1 MICKNEPLTPSPRDQ
16 KVRGAILTALIM
28 LSTLLLGGCGGSS
41 GIKMPGNPFDPNE
54 SFFEEGYS
62 VEEASKT
69 IRIQDAEHLTY
80 FLPDKY
86 RENPSYDQLRE
97 AIRQNENLDDTV
109 RGYLDSYVDRL
120 ETAGYN
126 IDLRPFYMNLSTVKV
141 AYVSNAEMVAIT
153 GGGKGVF
160 LPDQHMIYLN
170 EEDNSVPLDFL
181 LPHEISHML
190 SNLYFDY
197 KGYTAIRDFCVVTY
211 GFIVEEGLDSLF
223 ADTLIGEDPI
233 ELPYRVCNNY
243 CRVLMEAT
251 DYSFETYINKCIYD
265 YREVLDQENVNG
277 SGVHGDTIIHLL
289 EGATRDYRRNEY
301 AAENYEELDRAFS
314 WIYFEHTLSSTSSK
328 DEVKAAYDRYRE
340 ILDAQTA
347 NGSFMNADIVK
358 STLQEV
364 LTQKGS
370 QVVVDF

>member
-1 MICKNEPLTPSPRDQ
+1 MK
-16 KVRGAILTALIM
+16 RGAILTALIM
-28 LSTLLLGGCGGSS
+28 LSALLLGGCGGSS

-54 SFFEEGYS
+54 FIWEEGYS
-62 VEEASKT
+62 VDEALKT

-109 RGYLDSYVDRL
+109 RGYLESYVDRL

-141 AYVSNAEMVAIT
+141 AYVSNAEMVAIA

-160 LPDQHMIYLN
+160 MPDQHMIYLN

-197 KGYTAIRDFCVVTY
+197 KGYTAIRDFCVETY
-211 GFIVEEGLDSLF
+211 GFTVEEGLDSLF

-265 YREVLDQENVNG
+265 YREVLNQENANG
-277 SGVHGDTIIHLL
+277 SGVDGDTIIHLL
-289 EGATRDYRRNEY
+289 EGATRDYRLNEY

-328 DEVKAAYDRYRE
+328 DEVKASYDRYRE
-340 ILDAQTA
+340 ILDTQTA